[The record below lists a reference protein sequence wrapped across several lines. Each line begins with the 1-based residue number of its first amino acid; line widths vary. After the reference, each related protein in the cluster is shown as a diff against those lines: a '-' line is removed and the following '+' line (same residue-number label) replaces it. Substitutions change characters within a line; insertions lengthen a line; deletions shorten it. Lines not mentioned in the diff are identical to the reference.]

1 MTYRLI
7 SQKGSTTKNTKGI
20 TTLNILVILGF
31 VVLLAIFLIGNEQLV
46 AKNYQLR
53 DYEKQLREH
62 QELIGKLQI
71 KQTEQSSLPVLE
83 GVAKDLQLIVADN
96 IKYLKEIQTSVA
108 MSPHLSP

>member
-1 MTYRLI
+1 LT
-7 SQKGSTTKNTKGI
+7 SQKGNSTKNAKGI
-20 TTLNILVILGF
+20 TTLNVLVILGF

-53 DYEKQLREH
+53 NYEKQLSDH

-83 GVAKDLQLIVADN
+83 EAAKNLQLIVADN
-96 IKYLKEIQTSVA
+96 IKYLKEIQSSVA
-108 MSPHLSP
+108 MSPHLLP